1 MQHYITYRTRYVVG
15 IVSWFVGG
23 PKNTRQ
29 EVANM
34 IQCMWK
40 GYAVLLGMEIQDD
53 RKFSTGYL

>member
-1 MQHYITYRTRYVVG
+1 MRYVVG